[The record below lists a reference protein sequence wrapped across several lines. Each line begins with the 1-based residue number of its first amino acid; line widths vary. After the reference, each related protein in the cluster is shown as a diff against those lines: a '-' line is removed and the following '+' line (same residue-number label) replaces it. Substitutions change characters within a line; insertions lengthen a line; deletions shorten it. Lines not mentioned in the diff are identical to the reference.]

1 MIYRVFELER
11 DVRAKPTLDNEV
23 CLLNTCVQV
32 YYVQTILPFVVR
44 HKGRGIM
51 KARQCIFFK
60 LSKASHSG
68 IRFWASRISGLKIKP
83 VQGLVLAFLAE
94 EDRIS
99 SATLGKRVQLDS
111 ATLTGIID
119 RLETVGVL
127 ERERNPDDRRSILI
141 CLTEKG
147 RAIAEEIGTIAMESN
162 AEFLSKLSENE
173 QRTLSSLLDK
183 LV

>member
-1 MIYRVFELER
+1 ME
-11 DVRAKPTLDNEV
+11 
-23 CLLNTCVQV
+23 
-32 YYVQTILPFVVR
+32 
-44 HKGRGIM
+44 
-51 KARQCIFFK
+51 ARQCIFFK

-68 IRFWASRISGLKIKP
+68 IRFWASRISGLKITP

-94 EDRIS
+94 EDRIP

-119 RLETVGVL
+119 RLTAVGVL
-127 ERERNPDDRRSILI
+127 EREQNPRDRRSILI

-147 RAIAEEIGTIAMESN
+147 KKIASEVGAMAKQSN
-162 AEFLSKLSENE
+162 VEFLSKLSGEE
-173 QRTLSSLLDK
+173 QRTLSALLDK